1 MRRLTILSIAFV
13 LLLIALPLI
22 SIGATN
28 GPALLWQLGFVLL
41 LIGLLTPPAL
51 RLLRRTI
58 QDERDEPD
66 VGEEPT

>member
-28 GPALLWQLGFVLL
+28 GPDLLWQLGFVLL
-41 LIGLLTPPAL
+41 LIGLLTPPML
-51 RLLRRTI
+51 RLRKTI
-58 QDERDEPD
+58 QDKRDEPD